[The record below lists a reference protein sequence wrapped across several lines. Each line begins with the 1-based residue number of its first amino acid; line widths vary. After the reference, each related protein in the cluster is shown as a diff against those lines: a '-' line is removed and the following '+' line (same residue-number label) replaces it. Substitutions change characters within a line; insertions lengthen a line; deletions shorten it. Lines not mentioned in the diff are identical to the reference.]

1 MDKSQKKKFIISYEG
16 KEKEDLHS
24 MNVEDLAPALLSLDK
39 IFQNTNTL
47 LNGHNSNNT
56 YLKIITT
63 QEGSFE
69 IVLFLPQFLPETL
82 LLLKQYNSKKLLEIV
97 FGERGL
103 FTLIKEL
110 SKSSVKS
117 KPTIIN
123 NYNADTINIF
133 QNSNIKKETKNFI
146 SPVKNQKKSSIKVFS
161 ENKDLMHSINEKEAK
176 EMYDFL
182 EQETEKETE
191 KDKIVYEKY
200 YHIKKL
206 DFEKEKWTLSD
217 SGATLNV
224 SIEDSKFLQ
233 EVKTSLLRFSKDDI
247 LKCRVREEQKE
258 INGKLKSYYFIEKV
272 LEHKPAVK
280 QISFW
285 SNKME

>member
-1 MDKSQKKKFIISYEG
+1 MT
-16 KEKEDLHS
+16 
-24 MNVEDLAPALLSLDK
+24 LSATKPYD
-39 IFQNTNTL
+39 
-47 LNGHNSNNT
+47 
-56 YLKIITT
+56 
-63 QEGSFE
+63 
-69 IVLFLPQFLPETL
+69 
-82 LLLKQYNSKKLLEIV
+82 SKKLLEIV

-146 SPVKNQKKSSIKVFS
+146 KPSLNNKHIKVQDEHKNILCS
-161 ENKDLMHSINEKEAK
+161 INKDEGREMH
-176 EMYDFL
+176 DFL
-182 EQETEKETE
+182 EQDTEKETE

-200 YHIKKL
+200 YHIIKL
-206 DFEKEKWTLSD
+206 NFEKEKWTLSD
-217 SGATLNV
+217 SGSTLNV

-233 EVKTSLLRFSKDDI
+233 EVKTNLLRFSKDDI

-258 INGKLKSYYFIEKV
+258 INGKLKSHYFIEKV

-280 QISFW
+280 QISLF
-285 SNKME
+285 SPANFK